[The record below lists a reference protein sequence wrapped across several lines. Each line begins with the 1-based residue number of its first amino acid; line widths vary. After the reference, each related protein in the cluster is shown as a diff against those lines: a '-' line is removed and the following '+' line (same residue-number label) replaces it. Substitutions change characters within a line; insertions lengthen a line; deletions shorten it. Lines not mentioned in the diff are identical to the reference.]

1 MVDFW
6 SGSKIY
12 NSFGIVLL
20 PSRSEGRQWHG
31 QREERTPPSGAPP
44 LSGVQLTPAERAKL
58 DARAAHYG
66 LRLSEYVRL
75 LLLSDE
81 RQPLPS
87 ARDSAAIRALAVE
100 ITRVGTNINQLAHIA
115 NERRELPRK
124 AELDAV
130 SAQIVATLEKV
141 MEL

>member
-1 MVDFW
+1 MAR
-6 SGSKIY
+6 IRE
-12 NSFGIVLL
+12 NSTA
-20 PSRSEGRQWHG
+20 
-31 QREERTPPSGAPP
+31 ERRTAF
-44 LSGVQLTPAERAKL
+44 LGVQLTPAERAKL

-66 LRLSEYVRL
+66 LRLSEYARL

-100 ITRVGTNINQLAHIA
+100 ITRVGTNVNQLAHIA